1 MRVLKLFVGEF
12 SFRIHYLGKL
22 KQVQKVPIHLNNQ
35 QECIPVV
42 CVPPTLVAAMS
53 VPIPFHREPAP
64 FTETPVTDKYPQR
77 L

>member
-22 KQVQKVPIHLNNQ
+22 QQVQKVPIHLNNQ

-42 CVPPTLVAAMS
+42 CVQNTLS
-53 VPIPFHREPAP
+53 WK
-64 FTETPVTDKYPQR
+64 TETSTKSTNPSE
-77 L
+77 